1 MKNISKKVLV
11 GAVAFAL
18 VLPASFT
25 FSQGAS
31 AASPVK
37 GGNLTILRGD
47 LESSLTP
54 SIPPDNAGIW
64 VVEEIFDTLLLPA
77 QDAKSLKPSLATSWS
92 ASKDGLTWTFKLRAG
107 VKFSDGKPMTSKDVK
122 FSLQENS
129 NPAGNWGF
137 INSSISKIGTPDP
150 LTVTVT
156 TKTPYSPLPAVMA
169 IFANSIVPYNYG
181 GKTKEA
187 FGKSPIGTGPFKLAT
202 WTKGQLIKLVRNPYY
217 WEAGKPYLDSVT
229 FKLVPDS
236 NTRANQV
243 QGGQA
248 QVNEFPSYSS
258 VKTLKSVKGVK
269 VTAFDSSAVNY
280 LIFNNTKAP
289 LTDVHVRKAL
299 AYLVDKKAII
309 AAVTFGIG
317 TAAGAYMSPTSWAHN
332 ASIKGLPYN
341 VAKAKAELALS
352 TQPNGFEASINV
364 ASGSADENS
373 KAQILQSEA
382 AKIGITLKINQ
393 LDPSAWTAARDAKTY
408 DIMFGYCTTD
418 IIDPDEIIRFAGLID
433 GGGSSLWSYYDNQ
446 ASAKLAN
453 DAVLIDNQA
462 KRKAIYDKIQLA
474 FDADQPMVPLYY
486 APNLYSYSTKVQN
499 FHPFVTGNYNFRN
512 VWLTK

>member
-1 MKNISKKVLV
+1 MKIASKKLLV
-11 GAVAFAL
+11 ATIAASL
-18 VLPASFT
+18 VLPASFA
-25 FSQGAS
+25 FSQAAS
-31 AASPVK
+31 AATPVK

-64 VVEEIFDTLLLPA
+64 VVEEIFDTLLLPSV
-77 QDAKSLKPSLATSWS
+77 DAKTLKPSLATSWS
-92 ASKDGLTWTFKLRAG
+92 ASKDGLTWTFKLRSG

-129 NPAGNWGF
+129 DPAGNWGF

-156 TKTPYSPLPAVMA
+156 TKTPYSPLPSVMA

-181 GKTKEA
+181 GKTKEE
-187 FGKSPIGTGPFKLAT
+187 FGKNPIGTGPFKLQT

-217 WEAGKPYLDSVT
+217 WESGKPYLDSIT

-258 VKTLKSVKGVK
+258 VKTLKSVKGVTVK
-269 VTAFDSSAVNY
+269 AFPSSATHY

-289 LTDVHVRKAL
+289 FTDVHVRRAL
-299 AYLVDKKAII
+299 AHLVDKKAIV

-317 TAAGAYMSPTSWAHN
+317 TPAGAYLTPTLWAHN
-332 ASIKGLPYN
+332 ASIKGLEYN

-352 TQPNGFEASINV
+352 TKPNGFEASINV
-364 ASGSADENS
+364 VSGNADENS

-393 LDPSAWTAARDAKTY
+393 LDPSAWTAARDGKSY
-408 DIMFGYCTTD
+408 DIMLGYCTTD
-418 IIDPDEIIRFAGLID
+418 IIDPDEIIRFAGILD

-446 ASAKLAN
+446 MSAKLAN

-474 FDADQPMVPLYY
+474 FDVDQPMVPLYY

-499 FHPFVTGNYNFRN
+499 FYPFVTGNYNLRN
-512 VWLTK
+512 VWLSK

>member
-1 MKNISKKVLV
+1 MKIVSKKVLV
-11 GAVAFAL
+11 AAVALSLA
-18 VLPASFT
+18 LPASLT
-25 FSQGAS
+25 FSQAAS
-31 AASPVK
+31 GASPVK
-37 GGNLTILRGD
+37 GGDLIMLRGD

-64 VVEEIFDTLLLPA
+64 VVEEIFDTLLVPA
-77 QDAKSLKPSLATSWS
+77 QDANGVKADLATSWTQ
-92 ASKDGLTWTFKLRAG
+92 SKDGLTWTFKLRPG
-107 VKFSDGKPMTSKDVK
+107 VKFSNGAPMTSKDVK
-122 FSLQENS
+122 FSIDQNS
-129 NPAGNWGF
+129 IPSGNWGF
-137 INSSISKIGTPDP
+137 INSSIAKVATPDP

-156 TKTPYSPLPAVMA
+156 TKTAYSPLPAVMA

-181 GKTKEA
+181 GMTKDQ
-187 FGKSPIGTGPFKLAT
+187 FGKHPIGTGPFKLET
-202 WTKGQLIKLVRNPYY
+202 WTKGQLIKLVRNPFY
-217 WEAGKPYLDSVT
+217 WEAGKPYLNSVT
-229 FKLVPDS
+229 FKLLPEP

-248 QVNEFPSYSS
+248 QINEFPAYSS
-258 VKTLKSVKGVK
+258 VKTLKNVKGVK

-289 LTDVHVRKAL
+289 FTDVHVRKAL
-299 AYLVDKKAII
+299 AYLTDKKAIVS
-309 AAVTFGIG
+309 AVTFGIG
-317 TAAGAYMSPTSWAHN
+317 TVAGAYMSPTSWSHN
-332 ASIKGLPYN
+332 AAIKGLPYD

-352 TQPNGFEASINV
+352 SVPTGFTANINV
-364 ASGSADENS
+364 ASGSGDENS

-393 LDPSAWTAARDAKTY
+393 LDPSAWTAARDAKSY
-408 DIMFGYCTTD
+408 DIMYGYCTTD
-418 IIDPDEIIRFAGLID
+418 IIDPDEIIRFAGILD

-453 DAVLIDNQA
+453 DAVLVTGQA
-462 KRKAIYDKIQLA
+462 KRKAIYDKIQA
-474 FDADQPMVPLYY
+474 QWDADQPMVALYY

-499 FHPFVTGNYNFRN
+499 FHPFVTGNYNLRN